1 MRTATDKR
9 LHATVAKATRRADPA
24 LPGELIDLLE
34 IPEGKRWSHLERL
47 RRSPTRLSGTGMA
60 RPLERVEE
68 IAAFRLG
75 RVKLAHVPPNRLSA
89 LARYGLG
96 SKTPNLARAGEPKRT
111 AMVCAVVRHLEATAI
126 DDALDLFAL
135 LMATKLINPARRA
148 TDKERLV
155 MLPRLQKAS
164 RTLARASRVLVERLH
179 LVEETQIDLDV
190 AALWKAVETVASR
203 EQVHQALEQVEAMI
217 GDEEDDGGDSVMR
230 RTLAERHNTVRPFL
244 ALLGESAARGAAS
257 GGRRVL
263 AAVKRL
269 PALARRKVKQKPL
282 LLKEIDDKLV
292 PPVRRCAVYANP
304 DLPTGSVDRNA
315 YVMCVLEQLTR
326 ATRTRHLRLPLP
338 PVVRSAGQAAVR
350 GAVAGGA
357 RGRAGRPEPGGTGR
371 EALG

>member
-1 MRTATDKR
+1 MEYLAEQLRIEDPSCVKDYTRRKQTIYEHTWEIRKAYGYKVYEDHEMGRRFRTFLHGRAWIHAEGPVALFDHAVGWLRRHRVLLPGVHVLARQVSEVRTAADKR

-34 IPEGKRWSHLERL
+34 VPEGKRWSHLERL

-60 RPLERVEE
+60 RSLERLEE
-68 IAAFRLG
+68 IAA
-75 RVKLAHVPPNRLSA
+75 
-89 LARYGLG
+89 
-96 SKTPNLARAGEPKRT
+96 
-111 AMVCAVVRHLEATAI
+111 
-126 DDALDLFAL
+126 
-135 LMATKLINPARRA
+135 
-148 TDKERLV
+148 
-155 MLPRLQKAS
+155 S
-164 RTLARASRVLVERLH
+164 RG
-179 LVEETQIDLDV
+179 
-190 AALWKAVETVASR
+190 
-203 EQVHQALEQVEAMI
+203 QVHQALEQVEAMI

-230 RTLAERHNTVRPFL
+230 RTLAERYNTVRPFL
-244 ALLGESAARGAAS
+244 ALLGESAALGAAS

-282 LLKEIDDKLV
+282 LPKEIDDKLV
-292 PPVRRCAVYANP
+292 PPVWRRAVYANP

-326 ATRTRHLRLPLP
+326 ATPTRHLRLPLP
-338 PVVRSAGQAAVR
+338 PVVRSAGQAAGR

-357 RGRAGRPEPGGTGR
+357 RGRAGWPEPGGTGR